1 MESCS
6 HAPSGREEWVREGG
20 VMAEP
25 TVRTR
30 RLGKELLRLREAAG
44 LKLDDVTARTG
55 MPGSKVSRIEK
66 ARLGVRS
73 DDLDSLL
80 DLYSVD
86 DGERRDVLHA
96 FARDGRKRGWWQTYR
111 DIISPAYADL
121 ISLETDAVNMRSY
134 QSTLIPGLL
143 QTAAYARAT
152 IAAIN
157 MTSTPAEVDA
167 LVEVRMARQ
176 SVLSRPQPLEL
187 WAVIHEAALRPRI
200 RGNAALMKEQLQW
213 LLDKQELPHVSV
225 QVLPLDAPPH
235 VGLSGS
241 FAVLGFPETSDL
253 DVVLVESLTSSL
265 YVEDPAE
272 VSRCGSAFEHL
283 RAAALPLDESADL
296 IARTKDSI
304 Q

>member
-1 MESCS
+1 
-6 HAPSGREEWVREGG
+6 
-20 VMAEP
+20 MAEP

-30 RLGKELLRLREAAG
+30 RLGKELLRLREASG

-200 RGNAALMKEQLQW
+200 RGNTALMKEQLQW